1 MCEVKK
7 FSLRGPEDK
16 SKKKNK
22 KNKTLLGLR
31 LSCCDAADPDE
42 L

>member
-16 SKKKNK
+16 SKKNK
-22 KNKTLLGLR
+22 QKKQNTFRFKAQLL
-31 LSCCDAADPDE
+31 
-42 L
+42 

>member
-16 SKKKNK
+16 SKK